1 MSENIIVEI
10 IKGLV
15 SIVVALLG
23 FYAVHSFNQYSKRKN
38 QDEQTEW
45 VSRLIKV
52 ATETTEDTLTEETVC
67 QVLSALRPFPHKEA
81 DLNEEDTFIDY
92 KDKNGF
98 DEFTDISIKYCNK
111 VLELNTDESLKK
123 QAKKIRLIAN
133 ILLKYHWEWQDFTTS
148 STFDSTR
155 KGLKKF
161 QLTFFRYKEYN
172 DKCYKI
178 FEQFKKEFTL

>member
-52 ATETTEDTLTEETVC
+52 ATETTEDTLTEETVF

-81 DLNEEDTFIDY
+81 DPSPHKDY

-111 VLELNTDESLKK
+111 VLELNTDESLKD

-178 FEQFKKEFTL
+178 FEQFKKEFPLL